1 VSDGRSR
8 GLFDGDERNRGE
20 QPREERVPSGN
31 APVTTEAA
39 EASEGSAIRLTHRQ
53 IQIVFS
59 GLMLGMLLAAL
70 DQTIVATALPTIVG
84 DLGGL
89 NRLSWVVTAYLLA
102 STTTTPIYGKLGD
115 LYGRKIVF
123 QIAISI
129 FLVGSALS
137 GLSHTMMQLI
147 IFRLVQGLGAGGIFA
162 QVMAII
168 GDILSPRERGKYQG
182 YTMAVFT
189 FASVSGPAVGGLFT
203 EHLSWRWCFYVNI
216 PLGAIALI
224 VTSVVLN
231 LDFTKVRH
239 RIDFLGAILL
249 VLGVVPLLLV
259 TVWGGGQFAWGSPL
273 ILTMTGGGFVFLVLF
288 VFQERHAP
296 EPLVPM
302 HLFRNSTFAL
312 MNASGFLLFAA
323 LFGTT
328 VYLPLFLQLVTGVA
342 PTMSGLLLMPQSL
355 AGTIAGIFMGRR
367 VTATGRYKRYPL
379 VGAVLTVVGIYML
392 STMTRST
399 SISHAAVYMALLGFG
414 TGLMVPVMLIALQNA
429 VSRHDLGTATSSNLF
444 FRSMGSSL
452 GVALFGSVMNARLR
466 YWFPRLVPNAA
477 HLHLSVSSIAFSP
490 AAVRRLPAALQ
501 AGIVD
506 SFARSLHVVFLL
518 AVPLAAL
525 TLPLFLAMRELPLRT
540 DRFIGNALD
549 AEALIPD
556 ELDTGSDSAPPPEP
570 LGEPIGT
577 ATT

>member
-1 VSDGRSR
+1 MTDGP
-8 GLFDGDERNRGE
+8 GAL
-20 QPREERVPSGN
+20 
-31 APVTTEAA
+31 AA
-39 EASEGSAIRLTHRQ
+39 TPIRLTHRQ

-115 LYGRKIVF
+115 LYGRKVVF

-137 GLSHTMMQLI
+137 GLSHTMTQLI
-147 IFRLVQGLGAGGIFA
+147 IFRLVQGVGAGGIFA

-189 FASVSGPAVGGLFT
+189 FASVSGPALGGLFT
-203 EHLSWRWCFYVNI
+203 QHLSWRWCFYVNL
-216 PLGAIALI
+216 PLGAVALV
-224 VTSVVLN
+224 VTSMVLN
-231 LDFTKVRH
+231 LDFTKVPH
-239 RIDFLGAILL
+239 RIDFLGAALL
-249 VLGVVPLLLV
+249 VLGTVPLLLV
-259 TVWGGGQFAWGSPL
+259 TVWGGGQFPWGSPL
-273 ILTMTGGGFVFLVLF
+273 ILTMAGGGFGFIVLF
-288 VFQERHAP
+288 VFHERRAP

-302 HLFRNSTFAL
+302 HLFKNSTFAL
-312 MNASGFLLFAA
+312 MNLAGFLMFAA

-342 PTMSGLLLMPQSL
+342 PTLSGLLLMPQSL

-367 VTATGRYKRYPL
+367 VTTTGRYKRYPL
-379 VGAVLTVVGIYML
+379 VGVVLTIAGMFLL
-392 STMTRST
+392 STMTKST
-399 SISHAAVYMALLGFG
+399 SITEAAIYMSLIGFG
-414 TGLMVPVMLIALQNA
+414 TGLTVPVMLIALQNA

-452 GVALFGSVMNARLR
+452 GVALLGSVMNARLR
-466 YWFPRLVPNAA
+466 YWFPRLVPASA
-477 HLHLSVSSIAFSP
+477 HLHLSVSSIAYSP
-490 AAVRRLPAALQ
+490 AAVRRLPASLQ

-525 TLPLFLAMRELPLRT
+525 TVPLFIAMRELPLRT
-540 DRFIGNALD
+540 DRYIGSALD
-549 AEALIPD
+549 AEALLAD
-556 ELDTGSDSAPPPEP
+556 EHDANGAAAPGDEVRTPVGTGS
-570 LGEPIGT
+570 G
-577 ATT
+577 